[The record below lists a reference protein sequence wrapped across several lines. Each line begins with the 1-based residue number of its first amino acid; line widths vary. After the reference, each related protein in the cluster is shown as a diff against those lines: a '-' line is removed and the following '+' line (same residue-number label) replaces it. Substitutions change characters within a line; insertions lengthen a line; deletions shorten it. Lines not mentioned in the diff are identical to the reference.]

1 MYHPLVDRSSTSV
14 KLRQQTGGCII
25 MNNKEKN
32 SYVRKQILKT
42 LLEMM
47 RVENFD
53 PITISNLTEK
63 AEVGR
68 ASFYRNYQTKEDV
81 LRQEAERLNN
91 ELNDIRRNDDPTDY
105 RLKLL
110 RTLDFYKA
118 NSDFYMTIY
127 NAGHTQ
133 IIQDSIVDSKS
144 LSDEMSAPVA
154 YVISAFSYLIY
165 GWIIEWLRR
174 GMKESS
180 AELIAMFENSQ
191 KLESGCLEPK

>member
-1 MYHPLVDRSSTSV
+1 MSIVPRQLVWYEV
-14 KLRQQTGGCII
+14 
-25 MNNKEKN
+25 N
-32 SYVRKQILKT
+32 SYVHSQILKT

-47 RVENFD
+47 RVDNFD
-53 PITISNLTEK
+53 SITISRLTAK

-91 ELNDIRRNDDPTDY
+91 ELNDIRRNDDPNDY

-110 RTLDFYKA
+110 RTLDFY
-118 NSDFYMTIY
+118 MTIY
-127 NAGHTQ
+127 NVGLTQ
-133 IIQDSIVDSKS
+133 IIQDSIINQKS
-144 LSDEMSAPVA
+144 FSDEMPAPIT

-174 GMKESS
+174 DMKESS

-191 KLESGCLEPK
+191 

>member
-1 MYHPLVDRSSTSV
+1 MSIVPRQLVWYEV
-14 KLRQQTGGCII
+14 I
-25 MNNKEKN
+25 
-32 SYVRKQILKT
+32 SYVRSQILKT

-47 RVENFD
+47 RVDNFD
-53 PITISNLTEK
+53 SITISRLTAK

-68 ASFYRNYQTKEDV
+68 ASFYRSYQTKEDV

-91 ELNDIRRNDDPTDY
+91 ELNDIRRNDDPNDY

-110 RTLDFYKA
+110 RTLDFY
-118 NSDFYMTIY
+118 MTIY
-127 NAGHTQ
+127 NAGLTQ
-133 IIQDSIVDSKS
+133 IIQDSIINQKS
-144 LSDEMSAPVA
+144 FSDEMPAPIA

-174 GMKESS
+174 DMKESS

-191 KLESGCLEPK
+191 

>member
-1 MYHPLVDRSSTSV
+1 
-14 KLRQQTGGCII
+14 
-25 MNNKEKN
+25 MNNQEKN
-32 SYVRKQILKT
+32 SYVRSQILKA

-47 RVENFD
+47 RVDNFD
-53 PITISNLTEK
+53 SITISRLTAK

-68 ASFYRNYQTKEDV
+68 APFYRNYQTKEDV

-118 NSDFYMTIY
+118 NSDFYITVY

-133 IIQDSIVDSKS
+133 IIQDSIIDQKS
-144 LSDEMSAPVA
+144 LSDEMPAPVA
-154 YVISAFSYLIY
+154 LSLIH
-165 GWIIEWLRR
+165 I
-174 GMKESS
+174 
-180 AELIAMFENSQ
+180 
-191 KLESGCLEPK
+191 

>member
-1 MYHPLVDRSSTSV
+1 MSIVPRQLVWYEV
-14 KLRQQTGGCII
+14 I
-25 MNNKEKN
+25 
-32 SYVRKQILKT
+32 SYVRSQILKT

-47 RVENFD
+47 RVDNFD
-53 PITISNLTEK
+53 SITISRLTAK

-91 ELNDIRRNDDPTDY
+91 ELNDIRRNDDPNDY

-110 RTLDFYKA
+110 RTLDFY
-118 NSDFYMTIY
+118 MTIY
-127 NAGHTQ
+127 NVGLTQ
-133 IIQDSIVDSKS
+133 IIQDSIINQKS
-144 LSDEMSAPVA
+144 FSDEMPAPIT

-174 GMKESS
+174 DMKESS

-191 KLESGCLEPK
+191 

>member
-1 MYHPLVDRSSTSV
+1 MSIVPRQLVWYEV
-14 KLRQQTGGCII
+14 
-25 MNNKEKN
+25 N
-32 SYVRKQILKT
+32 SYVHSQILKT

-47 RVENFD
+47 RVDNFD
-53 PITISNLTEK
+53 SITISRLTAK

-91 ELNDIRRNDDPTDY
+91 ELNNIRRNDDPNDY

-127 NAGHTQ
+127 NAAA
-133 IIQDSIVDSKS
+133 
-144 LSDEMSAPVA
+144 SA
-154 YVISAFSYLIY
+154 SAFSFRCSSFSSFLHSFS
-165 GWIIEWLRR
+165 
-174 GMKESS
+174 ES
-180 AELIAMFENSQ
+180 LNWHLLLY
-191 KLESGCLEPK
+191 KLQRK

>member
-1 MYHPLVDRSSTSV
+1 
-14 KLRQQTGGCII
+14 
-25 MNNKEKN
+25 MNNQEKN
-32 SYVRKQILKT
+32 SYVRSQILKA

-47 RVENFD
+47 RVDNFNS
-53 PITISNLTEK
+53 ITISRLTAK

-133 IIQDSIVDSKS
+133 IIQDSRTYCHV
-144 LSDEMSAPVA
+144 
-154 YVISAFSYLIY
+154 
-165 GWIIEWLRR
+165 
-174 GMKESS
+174 
-180 AELIAMFENSQ
+180 
-191 KLESGCLEPK
+191 

>member
-1 MYHPLVDRSSTSV
+1 MSIVPRQLVWYEV
-14 KLRQQTGGCII
+14 
-25 MNNKEKN
+25 N
-32 SYVRKQILKT
+32 SYVHSQILKT

-47 RVENFD
+47 RVDNFNS
-53 PITISNLTEK
+53 ITISRLTAK

-91 ELNDIRRNDDPTDY
+91 ELNNIRRNDDPNDY

-127 NAGHTQ
+127 NAAA
-133 IIQDSIVDSKS
+133 
-144 LSDEMSAPVA
+144 SA
-154 YVISAFSYLIY
+154 SAFSFRCSSFSSFLHSFS
-165 GWIIEWLRR
+165 ESFSSRLRR
-174 GMKESS
+174 AASLATPPLALRQAS
-180 AELIAMFENSQ
+180 FQDLICST
-191 KLESGCLEPK
+191 

>member
-1 MYHPLVDRSSTSV
+1 MSIVPRQLVWYEV
-14 KLRQQTGGCII
+14 
-25 MNNKEKN
+25 N
-32 SYVRKQILKT
+32 SYVHSQILKT

-47 RVENFD
+47 RVDNFD
-53 PITISNLTEK
+53 SITISRLTAK

-91 ELNDIRRNDDPTDY
+91 ELNDIRRNDDPNDY

-110 RTLDFYKA
+110 RTLDFY
-118 NSDFYMTIY
+118 MTIY
-127 NAGHTQ
+127 NAGLTQ
-133 IIQDSIVDSKS
+133 IIQDSIINQKS
-144 LSDEMSAPVA
+144 FSDEMPAPIA

-174 GMKESS
+174 DMKESS

-191 KLESGCLEPK
+191 

>member
-53 PITISNLTEK
+53 SITISNLTEK

>member
-1 MYHPLVDRSSTSV
+1 
-14 KLRQQTGGCII
+14 
-25 MNNKEKN
+25 MNYQEKN
-32 SYVRKQILKT
+32 SYVRSQILKA

-47 RVENFD
+47 RIDNFD
-53 PITISNLTEK
+53 SITISNLTAK

-91 ELNDIRRNDDPTDY
+91 ELNNIRKNDDPTDY
-105 RLKLL
+105 RLKLI
-110 RTLDFYKA
+110 RTLDFYKS
-118 NSDFYMTIY
+118 NRDFYMTVY

-133 IIQDSIVDSKS
+133 IIQDSIIDQRA
-144 LSDEMSAPVA
+144 LSDEMPAPIA
-154 YVISAFSYLIY
+154 YVMSAFSYLIY

-191 KLESGCLEPK
+191 K